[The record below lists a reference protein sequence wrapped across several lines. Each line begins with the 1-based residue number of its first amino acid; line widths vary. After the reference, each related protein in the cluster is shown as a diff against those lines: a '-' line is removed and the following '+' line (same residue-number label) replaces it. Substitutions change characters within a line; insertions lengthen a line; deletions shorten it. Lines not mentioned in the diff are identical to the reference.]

1 MRQNCLIGQTACLV
15 ALALALVLV
24 LATVMGCSGSE
35 KAYLDLTWED
45 FDQSPTSGWRPLA
58 ERGDFAEAARMI
70 EEYLEHHDDL
80 QPAQLG
86 YSRFHAGQLW
96 AMQGDTESA
105 LGFIDRATVADMP
118 PEFPQSFNS
127 LVLGTRSFLRDDM
140 ATVRTARD
148 EVAAMPDL
156 TSRDREFLEAL
167 DLLANSEG
175 LTYQELYALAIESRR

>member
-1 MRQNCLIGQTACLV
+1 MRQICLIGRTACLV
-15 ALALALVLV
+15 ALV

-35 KAYLDLTWED
+35 KAFLSLTWED

-58 ERGDFAEAARMI
+58 ESGDFAEAARMI
-70 EEYLEHHDDL
+70 ETYLDHHHDL

-96 AMQGDTESA
+96 AMHGDTDRA
-105 LGFIDRATVADMP
+105 LGFIDQATVVDMP

-127 LVLGTRSFLRDDM
+127 LVLGTQSLQRDDI